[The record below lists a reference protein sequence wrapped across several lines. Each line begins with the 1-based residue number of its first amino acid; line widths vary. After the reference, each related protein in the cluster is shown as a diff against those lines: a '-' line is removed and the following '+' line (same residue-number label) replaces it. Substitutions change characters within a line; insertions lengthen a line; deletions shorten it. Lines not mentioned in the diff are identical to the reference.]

1 MIFVV
6 RLSQKL
12 TKMNLEF
19 VLLLQLQRDLY
30 DVPRGEERFQTY
42 IQTITNADASDIELP
57 PLAAMNPMGKE
68 HVPEMLDT
76 LLALDADEI
85 ASDVVTEVSQKLLNQ
100 PGEFKI
106 GLVVADDLLGGWTNR
121 YTTEF
126 NTRFNNQAILKRG
139 WLSCTLWTSETP
151 SVQIVREEVLTT
163 VYRAAYIQ
171 NHGFP
176 KTLEDMLN
184 QEGYAMAMSDC
195 TEPSLK
201 ADDLVYTKEVIT
213 PHLTTQE
220 QPIIIPCLFG
230 DKAAESLG
238 YKPQGLSERAGFALA
253 LALHNKS

>member
-1 MIFVV
+1 
-6 RLSQKL
+6 
-12 TKMNLEF
+12 MNLEF
-19 VLLLQLQRDLY
+19 VPLLQLQRDLY
-30 DVPRGEERFQTY
+30 NIPRGEERFHTY

-68 HVPEMLDT
+68 HIPELLDT
-76 LLALDADEI
+76 LLALNADEI
-85 ASDVVTEVSQKLLNQ
+85 ASDTVTQVPYKLFNQ

-126 NTRFNNQAILKRG
+126 NARFNNQAIFKRG
-139 WLSCTLWTSETP
+139 WLSCTLWASETP
-151 SVQIVREEVLTT
+151 SAQMVREEVLTT

-184 QEGYAMAMSDC
+184 QEGYAMAMAGCSQPIL
-195 TEPSLK
+195 E
-201 ADDLVYTKEVIT
+201 ADDFLYTKEVIT

-230 DKAAESLG
+230 DRAAQSLG

-253 LALHNKS
+253 LSEGRTKYKL